1 MANNARDEPSH
12 VSQYSLGLRDI
23 RVRAF
28 HSLATRSEKIL
39 NDGFRESTHKSYRL
53 GFDVLRTSDQ
63 KVFSFYFILLYTYIL
78 LLYIAT
84 KFIRFRYYSVFF
96 EYKTFELRDAIPFS
110 LPVLMSFFTPNFFTA
125 VKLWL
130 LIIVVA
136 SFTFSIIGFN
146 AAHHHPDI
154 FHDGDIYRFV
164 YIETNFVFSILFDII
179 FLKKERIVY
188 LASKSKDRPSFFFF
202 RDDYDWGV
210 LELDAVRERKVI
222 DDSDFLVLTNFGLHG
237 LHHLLPTVDHSYLPL
252 CVNAFEQTCKE
263 FGISTEKFSQW
274 EFIKGQFKQL
284 ARKEPKKNFR

>member
-63 KVFSFYFILLYTYIL
+63 KVFLFYFILLYTYIL

-96 EYKTFELRDAIPFS
+96 EYKTFELRDAVPFS

-202 RDDYDWGV
+202 FQRRLRLGCVGIGRREGTKGDRRFRFFGTDEFRFARSSSPFTDGRSF
-210 LELDAVRERKVI
+210 LLATLRER
-222 DDSDFLVLTNFGLHG
+222 F
-237 LHHLLPTVDHSYLPL
+237 
-252 CVNAFEQTCKE
+252 
-263 FGISTEKFSQW
+263 
-274 EFIKGQFKQL
+274 
-284 ARKEPKKNFR
+284 